1 MSRSELREAGDEL
14 VAAARR
20 VEGAVERRLHGEVVE
35 LSKLRVG
42 DEPSAERLD
51 DRIEAVRALAAEAGP
66 ERRRVERALAHLET
80 ARAVATRR

>member
-42 DEPSAERLD
+42 DEPSAEH
-51 DRIEAVRALAAEAGP
+51 
-66 ERRRVERALAHLET
+66 VERAIEHV
-80 ARAVATRR
+80 RAYRSTVGGV